1 MNMQTLQRYNQQK
14 GMALIIAIGFL
25 AVLSILGAVVMNVA
39 TEGLKSSGV
48 IQPRSLSFY
57 TADRSV
63 EYSMNRD
70 LIINLPFMGAVNL
83 VTDKVIRADG
93 TVEAVLVHKT
103 IIEKDSVGT
112 LESGL
117 VTDLGIRDLPPVMA
131 EIHGLDYGANLYHVN
146 VETKTTLGGDTHVD
160 AAIVR
165 LFKSDEKDIFLTGGN
180 EVVK

>member
-1 MNMQTLQRYNQQK
+1 MNMQTLQKDNLQK

-70 LIINLPFMGAVNL
+70 LIINLPVMGAVNL

-103 IIEKDSVGT
+103 IIEKESVGI
-112 LESGL
+112 LVSGA
-117 VTDLGIRDLPPVMA
+117 VTDLGVRVLPPVMA
-131 EIHGLDYGANLYHVN
+131 EIHGIDYGANLYHVN
-146 VETKTTLGGDTHVD
+146 VETSTPVGGETHVD

-165 LFKSDEKDIFLTGGN
+165 LFKSDDGIFLTGGGG
-180 EVVK
+180 